1 MSCCVQFQQQRAGI
15 TDQERVEN
23 IYFVWQHMVTDS
35 LGCEVGIIAF
45 PKKMFVNSNSE
56 NGWGGIDGLVI
67 PCVHMD
73 DT

>member
-35 LGCEVGIIAF
+35 LDCEVGIIAF

-56 NGWGGIDGLVI
+56 NG
-67 PCVHMD
+67 
-73 DT
+73 